1 MLAYLWA
8 NQHGLCFANIFTSH
22 DGVHSL
28 PYFLLFGYF
37 WLHAL
42 AHKL

>member
-1 MLAYLWA
+1 MLACLWA
-8 NQHGLCFANIFTSH
+8 NQHGLYFANIFTSH